1 MKQAIFAP
9 REHASRKSSQRAKKK
24 RKRIHY
30 IQLGRPAPGTVTLLD
45 IPRVFSIG
53 DDNTRISYFR
63 DPPNLSAL
71 LRISWF
77 LHPPICLLIDT

>member
-9 REHASRKSSQRAKKK
+9 REHASRKSSQREKKG
-24 RKRIHY
+24 IHY
-30 IQLGRPAPGTVTLLD
+30 LQLGRPAPGTLTLLD
-45 IPRVFSIG
+45 IPRVFRIG
-53 DDNTRISYFR
+53 DDNTRITYFR

-77 LHPPICLLIDT
+77 LHPPIFLLIDT

>member
-1 MKQAIFAP
+1 MP
-9 REHASRKSSQRAKKK
+9 VGNPLNEKKK
-24 RKRIHY
+24 KKKRIHY

-77 LHPPICLLIDT
+77 LHPPICLLIDTWESSGEN